1 MTDEQPKKIEDLQLT
16 QDEIKILKAMV
27 EGQRA
32 MTWLKKKSGSI
43 AAWLSVMVGAY
54 LALTGQ
60 LKQWL
65 QGLIQGG

>member
-1 MTDEQPKKIEDLQLT
+1 MSDDEPKKIEDLQLT

-32 MTWLKKKSGSI
+32 MTWLKKRSGSI

-65 QGLIQGG
+65 QGLLQGG

>member
-1 MTDEQPKKIEDLQLT
+1 MSDDDLKKIEDLQLT

-32 MTWLKKKSGSI
+32 MTWLKKRSGSI

-65 QGLIQGG
+65 QGLLQGG